1 MGSHVDTNRHDSRAL
16 VFASCKGY
24 RRREDAKFESSPVL
38 FPVPTKEPETS
49 CLSSKSSTLTSM
61 LVMTCTCQFNG
72 EEVFLPLE
80 DQTAIER
87 LRRSGFKLSVASWQ
101 TSSLELEI
109 SFYELPG
116 RWFNFKQL
124 QQPQRALE
132 VTC

>member
-16 VFASCKGY
+16 VFASGNGC

-49 CLSSKSSTLTSM
+49 CPSSKSSTLASM

-72 EEVFLPLE
+72 KQVFLPVE
-80 DQTAIER
+80 DQRTLKR
-87 LRRSGFKLSVASWQ
+87 LQQAGFNLSAAGFKTVGWNLVV
-101 TSSLELEI
+101 
-109 SFYELPG
+109 SFHQLPDL
-116 RWFNFKQL
+116 WFDFRQL
-124 QQPQRALE
+124 QQPPQEPE